1 MPFPARSVMV
11 ALFATLYSAA
21 HATSDAVAAI
31 PALPSMPETEAT
43 RCIAAAARYHTV
55 NPWILRAILSVESN
69 FNPRAFNVNA
79 NKTIDVGMA
88 QINSIHFAE
97 LQRHGIA
104 PGNLLDGCIASYVAA
119 WHLAKHI
126 RRNGNT
132 WFAIASYHST
142 SPCQNTRYAGLV
154 WNRLL
159 EWGVVAGKRLHV
171 KSLAQCG
178 YKAPLATQPT
188 VARSG
193 SAIAFDEE

>member
-1 MPFPARSVMV
+1 MTSPTRSLIV
-11 ALFATLYSAA
+11 ALFTTVYSAA
-21 HATSDAVAAI
+21 HATSLGVTVL

-43 RCIAAAARYHTV
+43 RCIAAAAGYHTV

-69 FNPRAFNVNA
+69 FNPRAVNVNA

-104 PGNLLDGCIASYVAA
+104 PTNLLDGCIASYVAA
-119 WHLAKHI
+119 WHLAKQI

-132 WFAIASYHST
+132 WYAIARYHSA
-142 SPCQNTRYAGLV
+142 SPCQNTRYAGLL

-159 EWGVVAGKRLHV
+159 EWGVVIGKRLQV

-178 YKAPLATQPT
+178 YKAPPATQLT
-188 VARSG
+188 VTRRD
-193 SAIAFDEE
+193 SAVAFDGE